1 MRRICVVTTTRAEY
15 GIMSRMLDKMY
26 SDPDIDLILVASG
39 MHLSEKFGNT
49 IDEINIPVNYKINID
64 IEQEASH
71 SIALAIEKFSVLFND
86 IQPDILVIL
95 GDRYEIMAVAIAAM
109 LNNIPTA
116 HLYGGETTEGAID
129 EAIRHAITKM
139 SHLHFT
145 SCESYRHRVI
155 QLGENPERVFNVG
168 ALGVENIKQMKLLS
182 KKELEKS
189 IDFQFGEKNLLV
201 TFHPVTLEKDSAKKQ
216 FSELLSAFDEL
227 KNTNIIFTMP
237 NSDSGNNYIFEL
249 INEFTNT
256 HINSKAY
263 KSLGVLRYLSAL
275 QFVDAVVGNSS
286 SGIIEVPSF
295 NIPTVNIGDRQKGR
309 IQAQSIINC
318 QPLKDEILNALNTAF
333 KFKKKNIINPYEGIN
348 SADKIIEILK
358 NYDLKNIIKKKFY
371 DIKF

>member
-1 MRRICVVTTTRAEY
+1 
-15 GIMSRMLDKMY
+15 
-26 SDPDIDLILVASG
+26 
-39 MHLSEKFGNT
+39 
-49 IDEINIPVNYKINID
+49 
-64 IEQEASH
+64 
-71 SIALAIEKFSVLFND
+71 
-86 IQPDILVIL
+86 
-95 GDRYEIMAVAIAAM
+95 
-109 LNNIPTA
+109 
-116 HLYGGETTEGAID
+116 
-129 EAIRHAITKM
+129 
-139 SHLHFT
+139 
-145 SCESYRHRVI
+145 
-155 QLGENPERVFNVG
+155 
-168 ALGVENIKQMKLLS
+168 MKLLS

>member
-216 FSELLSAFDEL
+216 FSELLSTFDEL